1 MPRNSVD
8 GRPGVNVSLERK
20 SEVMAV
26 TDDHDIE
33 LPADPFDLIQELDLF
48 RNMRDDVT
56 PADITRLMDKAT
68 AELIQSKL
76 ADQIVGVGSEAPE
89 FSLPNAT
96 GRQVTLSQMLTRGPV
111 VISFYRGVWCPFCNL
126 EQRALQQHLPQ
137 INERGASVVA
147 ISGQTPDNSL
157 SMAEKNELTYEVLS
171 DIGLIVASS
180 YGLVFRLPDYL
191 QEAYERLGHPIPM
204 FDGPGQQTLPIPA
217 TFVIDRD
224 GIVRFAYANPDY
236 THRADTE
243 DILATLESIS

>member
-1 MPRNSVD
+1 
-8 GRPGVNVSLERK
+8 
-20 SEVMAV
+20 
-26 TDDHDIE
+26 
-33 LPADPFDLIQELDLF
+33 
-48 RNMRDDVT
+48 
-56 PADITRLMDKAT
+56 MDKAT

-76 ADQIVGVGSEAPE
+76 ADQVAGVGSEAPG

-96 GRQVTLSQMLTRGPV
+96 GQQVTLSQMLTRGPV

-137 INERGASVVA
+137 ISELGASLVA

-157 SMAEKNELTYEVLS
+157 SMAEKNELTYEVLT
-171 DIGLIVASS
+171 DIGLTVASS

-191 QEAYERLGHPIPM
+191 QEAYEQLGHPVPM

-217 TFVIDRD
+217 TFVADRD

-236 THRADTE
+236 MHRADPK
-243 DILATLESIS
+243 DILATLKSIA

>member
-1 MPRNSVD
+1 MADTDGHDVD
-8 GRPGVNVSLERK
+8 
-20 SEVMAV
+20 
-26 TDDHDIE
+26 
-33 LPADPFDLIQELDLF
+33 LPVAPFDLIQELDRF
-48 RNMRDDVT
+48 RNMRDDVI

-76 ADQIVGVGSEAPE
+76 ADQVAGVGSEAPG

-96 GRQVTLSQMLTRGPV
+96 GQQVTLSQMLTRGPV

-137 INERGASVVA
+137 ISELGASLVA

-157 SMAEKNELTYEVLS
+157 SMAEKNELTYEVLT
-171 DIGLIVASS
+171 DIGLTVASS

-191 QEAYERLGHPIPM
+191 QEAYEQLGHPVPM

-217 TFVIDRD
+217 TFVADRD

-236 THRADTE
+236 MHRADPK
-243 DILATLESIS
+243 DILATLKSIA

>member
-1 MPRNSVD
+1 MADTD
-8 GRPGVNVSLERK
+8 G
-20 SEVMAV
+20 
-26 TDDHDIE
+26 HDIA
-33 LPADPFDLIQELDLF
+33 LPVKPFDLIQELDRF
-48 RNMRDDVT
+48 RNMRDDVI

-76 ADQIVGVGSEAPE
+76 ADQVVGVGSEAPG
-89 FSLPNAT
+89 FTLPNAT
-96 GRQVTLSQMLTRGPV
+96 GQQVTLSQMLTRGPV
-111 VISFYRGVWCPFCNL
+111 VISFYRGIWCPFCNL

-137 INERGASVVA
+137 INELGASLVA

-191 QEAYERLGHPIPM
+191 QEAYEQLGHPLPM
-204 FDGPGQQTLPIPA
+204 FNGPGQQTLPIPA
-217 TFVIDRD
+217 TFVVDRD

-236 THRADTE
+236 THRADPK
-243 DILATLESIS
+243 DVLATFKSIT